1 MMKRRFVC
9 LTLLTLLIGIT
20 FIHLSARAVM
30 ADKAAVVYYD
40 SSKFEPISMIE
51 YLPLFKVM
59 DQRPAKRVF
68 FEIKRQIIPP
78 YKYFKDGLQDSITQS
93 SSVIQDDGR
102 ELQFIIKD
110 FRVVFTN
117 RVRQM
122 GGELRSTIEV
132 DVLITENGQSI
143 DIGNYKTVYWDN
155 VGPELSYKR
164 GIATQ
169 DIQSVIDRNF
179 HKIIEKIFT
188 DKSFIG
194 ILKKTS

>member
-1 MMKRRFVC
+1 
-9 LTLLTLLIGIT
+9 
-20 FIHLSARAVM
+20 M
-30 ADKAAVVYYD
+30 ANKAAVVYYD
-40 SSKFEPISMIE
+40 SSKFEPISMIK
-51 YLPLFKVM
+51 YLPLFKVI
-59 DQRPAKRVF
+59 DQRLSKRVF

-78 YKYFKDGLQDSITQS
+78 DKYFKDGLQDSITQS

-117 RVRQM
+117 KVRQM

-132 DVLITENGQSI
+132 DVLIAEHGQSI
-143 DIGNYKTVYWDN
+143 DIGNYKTVYYDN
-155 VGPELSYKR
+155 VGPEFPGTR

-169 DIQSVIDRNF
+169 DIQSVLDSNF

-188 DKSFIG
+188 DKTFVG
-194 ILKKTS
+194 IVIKTS

>member
-1 MMKRRFVC
+1 MMKRRFFC

-20 FIHLSARAVM
+20 FTLLSARAVM
-30 ADKAAVVYYD
+30 ANKAAVVYYD
-40 SSKFEPISMIE
+40 SSKFEPISMIK
-51 YLPLFKVM
+51 YLPLFKVI
-59 DQRPAKRVF
+59 DQRLSKRVF

-78 YKYFKDGLQDSITQS
+78 DKYFKDGLQDSIVQS

-117 RVRQM
+117 KVRQM

-132 DVLITENGQSI
+132 DVLIAENGQSI
-143 DIGNYKTVYWDN
+143 DIGNYKTVYYDN
-155 VGPELSYKR
+155 VGPEFPGTR

-169 DIQSVIDRNF
+169 DIQSVLDSNF

-188 DKSFIG
+188 DKTFVG
-194 ILKKTS
+194 IVIKTS